1 MKRLLQIITNKVFL
15 GVFILG
21 IVLSL
26 IPLPKE
32 CTRIQKSEGCVE
44 IDSWSRIK
52 YGWI

>member
-21 IVLSL
+21 IVLSF

-32 CTRIQKSEGCVE
+32 CNRIQNYEGCIE
-44 IDSWSRIK
+44 IDSRSNLER
-52 YGWI
+52 

>member
-26 IPLPKE
+26 IPVSKE
-32 CTRIQKSEGCVE
+32 CNRIQKNYEACIE
-44 IDSWSRIK
+44 IDSRSNME
-52 YGWI
+52 G